1 MKFTE
6 ISRCLCCGETSLER
20 YISFGRVVPANTYVD
35 SYSAIT
41 DLYRAPLE
49 VNFCINC
56 SHSQLSGIVAPE
68 ILYKDYLYCSG
79 TTQTLKDH
87 FKSLV
92 TSSLPMKPLDKISVL
107 DIGANDLT
115 LLEEFKSRGVQV
127 EGVDPAENLYE
138 LSKHKN
144 IPVVVDFWNSNT
156 AYKTSQAPYDLIC
169 GLNVFAH
176 NPDPMDF
183 LLGCRRVLK
192 QGGRVL
198 IEFPYNKSTIQT
210 NDFGQQYFEHINY
223 FTVASMAKLVERVNM
238 RIAEIHEFPEIHG
251 GTLRFILEVGLWGHC
266 TKARDMIR
274 AEWLMGFT
282 ELQTYYDYKDR
293 VLENIAELQRVIR
306 GQPGARPVIAY
317 GASAKLSTLLG
328 YMKFKGQAPTAY
340 FNFIVDDNPL
350 KLNKFQID
358 SDLLIKSTDSLKEL
372 ENPLIVV
379 TAHNF
384 YPEIRKR
391 LLTAGIKCS
400 MLRYVPTVSVEELN

>member
-1 MKFTE
+1 MNFTE
-6 ISRCLCCGETSLER
+6 LKACLSCGEISLER

-35 SYSAIT
+35 SYSPTT

-49 VNFCINC
+49 VNFCTSC
-56 SHSQLSGIVAPE
+56 SHSQLSGVVAPE
-68 ILYKDYLYCSG
+68 ILYKDYLYVSG
-79 TTQTLKDH
+79 TTQKLKDH

-92 TSSLPMKPLDKISVL
+92 TSSLPMKSLDKISVL
-107 DIGANDLT
+107 DIGANDLS
-115 LLEEFKSRGVQV
+115 LLQEFKSRGVQV
-127 EGVDPAENLYE
+127 EGVDPAENLFE

-144 IPVVVDFWNSNT
+144 IPVLVDFWNSNT
-156 AYKTSQAPYDLIC
+156 AYKTTQAPYDLIC

-198 IEFPYNKSTIQT
+198 IEFPYGKSTIQT
-210 NDFGQQYFEHINY
+210 ADFGQTYFEHINY

-274 AEWLMGFT
+274 AEGLMGFT

-293 VLENIAELQRVIR
+293 VLDNINELQRFIK
-306 GQPGARPVIAY
+306 GQTGARPVIAY

-328 YMKFKGQAPTAY
+328 FMKFKGQAPTAY
-340 FNFIVDDNPL
+340 FNHIVDDNSL
-350 KLNKFQID
+350 KVGKFQID
-358 SDLLIKSTDSLKEL
+358 SDLLIKPTDSLKEL

-384 YPEIRKR
+384 YEEIKKR
-391 LLTAGIKCS
+391 LIS
-400 MLRYVPTVSVEELN
+400 MEVHGTLLKYVPVVSVEEI